1 MMPRGLKNPGNLC
14 FVNAT
19 LQALLSCTPFV
30 QLVRNLGKCSIQ
42 RDEHPSLH
50 AFASF
55 ISKFDI
61 PHYQN
66 NERREPFS
74 ASMFKGI
81 IEKFIADLPPC
92 PSDGRKTRVDAQE
105 FLVFIMDRMHED
117 LLKLRGSSSV
127 QDDWETIQRNNK
139 YTEIWTKKFVA
150 SELSDMFWGQERII
164 INRNDQIVEIVRP
177 FLVLHLDIRPSTVH
191 TIEDSLQ
198 LYFGTEKIEGYESSK
213 IRMDF
218 VENNNDSKSVKIEE
232 LPNILVLHLMRF
244 SFENSGF
251 VKIDK
256 RVKFPPY
263 LEIENDILANPSR
276 HKGILYELVGS
287 ITHHGRKTSTGHY
300 TADVK
305 YPDGQWMHCDD
316 EEVTTVS
323 LSNVLH
329 EGAYILLYERVC
341 CC

>member
-1 MMPRGLKNPGNLC
+1 MYIELVSLVMTILIVPLLLTIIKRILLPMQILMLWCREAWKILAIFASSMQHCKLC
-14 FVNAT
+14 FHAHRLYSWCATSENAVFRGYFDLLIFIPKICVCIALANNVIVLTFVFSVNN
-19 LQALLSCTPFV
+19 
-30 QLVRNLGKCSIQ
+30 QLMIWLCLK
-42 RDEHPSLH
+42 DEHPSLH

-164 INRNDQIVEIVRP
+164 INRNGMYVCYC
-177 FLVLHLDIRPSTVH
+177 
-191 TIEDSLQ
+191 SLQ
-198 LYFGTEKIEGYESSK
+198 TF
-213 IRMDF
+213 
-218 VENNNDSKSVKIEE
+218 
-232 LPNILVLHLMRF
+232 LM
-244 SFENSGF
+244 
-251 VKIDK
+251 I
-256 RVKFPPY
+256 
-263 LEIENDILANPSR
+263 
-276 HKGILYELVGS
+276 
-287 ITHHGRKTSTGHY
+287 
-300 TADVK
+300 
-305 YPDGQWMHCDD
+305 CC
-316 EEVTTVS
+316 
-323 LSNVLH
+323 
-329 EGAYILLYERVC
+329 LL
-341 CC
+341 